1 MDTSATDEAVVS
13 QRQTR
18 RRRNVI
24 VLGVAV
30 ILVVGAA
37 VGIGA
42 LRTSNSGTAGAFG
55 SNGQQCPDFNPF
67 TQGPSPLPEPGQ
79 DWSGCSL
86 NNFVLTGLSMTG
98 VTMTDVIYSNTTCPN
113 GTNSNARNPASCA
126 GQGGGL

>member
-1 MDTSATDEAVVS
+1 MDTNATDESVAS

-37 VGIGA
+37 LGTAA
-42 LRTSNSGTAGAFG
+42 LRTSNSGTAGALG

-67 TQGPSPLPEPGQ
+67 TNGPSPLPAPGQ

-86 NNFVLTGLSMTG
+86 NNFVLERLSLTGI
-98 VTMTDVIYSNTTCPN
+98 TMTDVIYSNTTCPN